1 MIEKEITKFEKE
13 ILLQQ
18 RIEQLETEL
27 KEFSDLQKKVYSER
41 LQKSI
46 VGLENRIL
54 RAKKIAV
61 QQLIQLSS
69 TLIIFDFFRHIS
81 YFLYYLRTFIFNR
94 ISYIICFIFI
104 IISYV

>member
-41 LQKSI
+41 LQI
-46 VGLENRIL
+46 
-54 RAKKIAV
+54 
-61 QQLIQLSS
+61 
-69 TLIIFDFFRHIS
+69 
-81 YFLYYLRTFIFNR
+81 
-94 ISYIICFIFI
+94 
-104 IISYV
+104 

>member
-41 LQKSI
+41 LQKSF

-54 RAKKIAV
+54 RAKK
-61 QQLIQLSS
+61 L
-69 TLIIFDFFRHIS
+69 
-81 YFLYYLRTFIFNR
+81 LYNN
-94 ISYIICFIFI
+94 
-104 IISYV
+104 